1 MTNKTP
7 LQVAS
12 RIRNNALGK
21 AIESV
26 SGRISA
32 RRLVQLRQETGFS
45 APQLLERL
53 AHMKKAEIVRQTGL
67 CYRTIDKYK
76 ERWGI

>member
-1 MTNKTP
+1 MTP
-7 LQVAS
+7 LQAAS

-26 SGRISA
+26 RERVSA
-32 RRLVQLRQETGFS
+32 HRLVQLRQETGFS

>member
-1 MTNKTP
+1 MTP
-7 LQVAS
+7 IQAAS

-26 SGRISA
+26 RERVSA
-32 RRLVQLRQETGFS
+32 HRLVQLRQETGFS

-53 AHMKKAEIVRQTGL
+53 AHLKKAEIVRQTGL
-67 CYRTIDKYK
+67 CYRTIDKYR
-76 ERWGI
+76 ERWDI

>member
-1 MTNKTP
+1 MTP
-7 LQVAS
+7 IQVAS

-26 SGRISA
+26 RGRVSA
-32 RRLVQLRQETGFS
+32 HRLAQLRQETGFS

-53 AHMKKAEIVRQTGL
+53 AHLKKAEIVRQTGL
-67 CYRTIDKYK
+67 CYRTIDKYR

>member
-1 MTNKTP
+1 MTP

-26 SGRISA
+26 RERVSA
-32 RRLVQLRQETGFS
+32 HRLVQLRQETGYS
-45 APQLLERL
+45 GPVLLERL
-53 AHMKKAEIVRQTGL
+53 AHLRQSEIVRQTGL
-67 CYRTIDKYK
+67 SHMTVKKYR

>member
-1 MTNKTP
+1 MTP
-7 LQVAS
+7 LQAAS
-12 RIRNNALGK
+12 RIRNNAVGK

-26 SGRISA
+26 RERVSA
-32 RRLVQLRQETGFS
+32 HRLVQLRQETGFS

-53 AHMKKAEIVRQTGL
+53 AHLKKAEIVRQTGL
-67 CYRTIDKYK
+67 CYRTIDKYR

>member
-1 MTNKTP
+1 MTP
-7 LQVAS
+7 IQVAS

-26 SGRISA
+26 RERVSA
-32 RRLVQLRQETGFS
+32 HRLVQLRQETGFS

-53 AHMKKAEIVRQTGL
+53 AHLKKAEIVRQTGL
-67 CYRTIDKYK
+67 CYRTIDKYR
-76 ERWGI
+76 ERWDI